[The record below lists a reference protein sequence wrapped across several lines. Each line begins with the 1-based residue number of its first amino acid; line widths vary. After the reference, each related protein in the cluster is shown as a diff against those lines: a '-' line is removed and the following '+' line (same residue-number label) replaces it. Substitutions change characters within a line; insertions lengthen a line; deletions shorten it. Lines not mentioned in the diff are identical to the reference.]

1 MKVEYCPTEMIIAD
15 FYTKPVQGKMF
26 RLFQNMILNPNDKYT
41 QNNIRVDKLTLMEYY
56 KSDDRDKNFRFLQ
69 ECVEKAFEWE

>member
-56 KSDDRDKNFRFLQ
+56 KSDDRDKNFRFSK